1 MEKRMTVLKA
11 YALGRKTQWSLLIGL
26 CAALLIPAA
35 AFALPAIVTQEGVVM
50 TNDGV
55 PDEGVHDIR
64 VRLYETSDAI
74 LPFFD

>member
-1 MEKRMTVLKA
+1 MSYVSSMFGGFRNMEKRMTVLKA

-55 PDEGVHDIR
+55 PG
-64 VRLYETSDAI
+64 
-74 LPFFD
+74 